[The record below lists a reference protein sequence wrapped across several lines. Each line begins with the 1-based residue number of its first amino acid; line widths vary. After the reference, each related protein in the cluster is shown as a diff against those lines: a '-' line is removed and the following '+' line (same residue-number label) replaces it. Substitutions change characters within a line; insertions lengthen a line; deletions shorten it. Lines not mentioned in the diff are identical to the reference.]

1 MQCKALELLE
11 ILLEETSCDQD
22 ACQHTGQAVA
32 KDIDVS
38 IILEKMDDFYGVKYS
53 CTFLSRH
60 DH

>member
-22 ACQHTGQAVA
+22 DCQDTGQAVA

-38 IILEKMDDFYGVKYS
+38 IILAKMKGFYEV
-53 CTFLSRH
+53 
-60 DH
+60 

>member
-32 KDIDVS
+32 KDIDVK
-38 IILEKMDDFYGVKYS
+38 IIFTKMNDFYEV
-53 CTFLSRH
+53 
-60 DH
+60 

>member
-22 ACQHTGQAVA
+22 ACQDTGQAVA

-38 IILEKMDDFYGVKYS
+38 IILKKMNDFYKVKYL
-53 CTFLSRH
+53 CTFFK
-60 DH
+60 

>member
-11 ILLEETSCDQD
+11 ILLEETSSDQT

-38 IILEKMDDFYGVKYS
+38 IILAKMDGFYKV
-53 CTFLSRH
+53 
-60 DH
+60 